1 MTSDSTFLVVF
12 HRHYEIDA
20 AVVHNKLSEKG
31 YEDVEMT
38 EELMKQT
45 AEEIARDWLSDE
57 MPEFVDNTGDFVS
70 ATVEVKD

>member
-20 AVVHNKLSEKG
+20 AVIHNRLHEEG

-38 EELMKQT
+38 EELMK
-45 AEEIARDWLSDE
+45 
-57 MPEFVDNTGDFVS
+57 
-70 ATVEVKD
+70 